1 MRGICSVDDCDL
13 PVVGWGWCSK
23 HYYRWKRHG
32 STDNPSP
39 SIEERFWAKVIK
51 TKTCWTYTGGLNRG
65 YGQFWLNDKG
75 RGIPAHVYAYRLL
88 VDPTNTADLDHLCH
102 TFDPVCPGG
111 ADCPHRACVNP
122 AHLQPVTRGQNSSRG
137 AWRKTTC
144 KRGHEF
150 TEENTRITKQGH
162 RACRICDRE
171 RVSAYDQTEKGRVAR
186 ERRNLVK
193 RLRRAEAKVAAL
205 RAES

>member
-65 YGQFWLNDKG
+65 YGQFWMNDVG

-88 VDPTNTADLDHLCH
+88 VDAPRQRSRRCVPSPDSPRSAMTSRPQDRRRCLAGRTA
-102 TFDPVCPGG
+102 
-111 ADCPHRACVNP
+111 
-122 AHLQPVTRGQNSSRG
+122 
-137 AWRKTTC
+137 
-144 KRGHEF
+144 
-150 TEENTRITKQGH
+150 
-162 RACRICDRE
+162 
-171 RVSAYDQTEKGRVAR
+171 SAP
-186 ERRNLVK
+186 
-193 RLRRAEAKVAAL
+193 
-205 RAES
+205 